1 MSIEVFNI
9 SIEQETEHE
18 ILRYNKF
25 FQTLKGVN
33 KYLTIK
39 WCEWFLDDED
49 NLDKISI
56 NSRKDKDSG
65 EIENKDEK
73 TSEKSSV
80 CSSDISDLSDEEEKW
95 DIPDKQIISVETLKN
110 IVDNNK
116 INETRSVKILEYGEG
131 NVAKYAIV
139 VRLNKIIINE

>member
-33 KYLTIK
+33 KYLNIK
-39 WCEWFLDDED
+39 WREWFLDEETNISED
-49 NLDKISI
+49 N
-56 NSRKDKDSG
+56 NSVKSL
-65 EIENKDEK
+65 EEVNLNNEK
-73 TSEKSSV
+73 SSEKSSI
-80 CSSDISDLSDEEEKW
+80 CSSDISDSDGEESW
-95 DIPDKQIISVETLKN
+95 DIPDKELISIPTLTN
-110 IVDNNK
+110 IVNNNK
-116 INETRSVKILEYGEG
+116 INETRSAKILEYGEG
-131 NVAKYAIV
+131 NIAKYAIV